1 MGFVDQLQQY
11 QANSK
16 TKVTMAD
23 LTKMVNNIN
32 NKLACDD
39 DCQRKKNIDKY
50 RKKYLD
56 EKRRLEN
63 APKDLDN
70 ARKNYYTYAFGD
82 DAYDREMMR
91 LAKKEI
97 NELTNKL
104 ANDHQYNMKLLNDN
118 ISDYYTIVDNINILL
133 DSNKDLKEQNEK
145 LKKEL
150 DDIINE
156 KNISDRKVVYEK
168 NEVDKLST
176 YNYQLISLYWFI
188 TTIFLIIF
196 FLKNMFMQPKN
207 FIVISIL
214 LLYPFIMYY
223 IAEIF
228 SNIFMYFYEW
238 FPKNMYIDDIGKKI
252 D

>member
-1 MGFVDQLQQY
+1 MSFIQALQNY
-11 QANSK
+11 QESSG
-16 TKVTMAD
+16 TKLTVAD
-23 LTKMVNNIN
+23 LQKMVNQINNQLKCDDNCQREKNIN
-32 NKLACDD
+32 
-39 DCQRKKNIDKY
+39 KY
-50 RKKYLD
+50 RKQYIN
-56 EKRRLEN
+56 EKTRLEN
-63 APKDLDN
+63 APRDLDN
-70 ARKNYYTYAFGD
+70 ARKKYFTYAYGE

-97 NELTNKL
+97 NELTEKL

-118 ISDYYTIVDNINILL
+118 ISDYYIIVDNINILL

-145 LKKEL
+145 MKKEL

-176 YNYQLISLYWFI
+176 YNNQLIGLYWFI
-188 TTIFLIIF
+188 TTIFLIVF

-228 SNIFMYFYEW
+228 SSIFMYFYEW